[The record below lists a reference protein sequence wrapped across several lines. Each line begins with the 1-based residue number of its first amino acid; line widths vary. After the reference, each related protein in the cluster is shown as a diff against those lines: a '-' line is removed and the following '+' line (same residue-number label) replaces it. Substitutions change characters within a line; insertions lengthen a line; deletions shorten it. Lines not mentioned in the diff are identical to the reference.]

1 MANLLLKGLPIGSI
15 DGVLFDKDGTL
26 SHSEPHLLSLAQ
38 RRIDTAAS
46 LWGERCSEQF
56 LEAQLFSAQAATHNT
71 RTIEAMLQ
79 ANVLTEQLQA
89 ASAGDE
95 LKKASMNKLQ
105 SLFYEYAFMHHRS

>member
-1 MANLLLKGLPIGSI
+1 M
-15 DGVLFDKDGTL
+15 
-26 SHSEPHLLSLAQ
+26 
-38 RRIDTAAS
+38 
-46 LWGERCSEQF
+46 EQF

-105 SLFYEYAFMHHRS
+105 SLL